1 MDSLRSDRVPPRLL
15 KMDRPQVAF
24 HGGLAYDWRL
34 LLRLEQAW
42 RDTDMSHGFG
52 NELPRAHGNTSP
64 RARTRYLVIIDS
76 GGFMVARLF
85 LDSREQVTE
94 FDASTE
100 EVAQMTMN
108 LRADSNAGDP
118 QWDRA
123 LAGHSA
129 AERAQ
134 AQVYVLEI

>member
-1 MDSLRSDRVPPRLL
+1 MSDGFGDEMPRVHSGVSLR
-15 KMDRPQVAF
+15 
-24 HGGLAYDWRL
+24 
-34 LLRLEQAW
+34 
-42 RDTDMSHGFG
+42 
-52 NELPRAHGNTSP
+52 P
-64 RARTRYLVIIDS
+64 RARYLVVIDS

-85 LDSREQVTE
+85 LESRDQVGE

-100 EVAQMTMN
+100 EVAQMIMH
-108 LRADSNAGDP
+108 LKPRSNAGDS

-134 AQVYVLEI
+134 ARVYELDM

>member
-1 MDSLRSDRVPPRLL
+1 
-15 KMDRPQVAF
+15 
-24 HGGLAYDWRL
+24 
-34 LLRLEQAW
+34 
-42 RDTDMSHGFG
+42 MSHGFG
-52 NELPRAHGNTSP
+52 NELPRAHGNKTP
-64 RARTRYLVIIDS
+64 RPRSRYLVVIDS

-85 LDSREQVTE
+85 LESREQVAE

-100 EVAQMTMN
+100 EVAQMIGH
-108 LRADSNAGDP
+108 LPSDDSAGEP

-134 AQVYVLEI
+134 ARVYVLDL